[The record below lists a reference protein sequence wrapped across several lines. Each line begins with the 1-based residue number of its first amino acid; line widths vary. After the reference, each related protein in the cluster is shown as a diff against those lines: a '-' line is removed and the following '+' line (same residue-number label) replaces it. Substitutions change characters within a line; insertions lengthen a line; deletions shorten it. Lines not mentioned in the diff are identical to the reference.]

1 MGEWAPEIHLRGN
14 HPVGPGGAVLNYP
27 GNPSPL
33 PCFSSRG
40 ARDARG
46 EKAREAAVP
55 PRGHP
60 GPGGGVGTAG
70 GGAGEADEVGVQ

>member
-1 MGEWAPEIHLRGN
+1 MGEWAPKIHLRRN
-14 HPVGPGGAVLNYP
+14 RPASPGGGVPNYP

-46 EKAREAAVP
+46 EKAREAAVHL
-55 PRGHP
+55 RGHP
-60 GPGGGVGTAG
+60 GKQATAG
-70 GGAGEADEVGVQ
+70 GGAGEGG